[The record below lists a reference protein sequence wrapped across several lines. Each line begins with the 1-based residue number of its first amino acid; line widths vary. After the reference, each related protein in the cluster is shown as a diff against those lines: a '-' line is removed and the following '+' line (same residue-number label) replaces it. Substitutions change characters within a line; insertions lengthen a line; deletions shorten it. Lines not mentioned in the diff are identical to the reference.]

1 MGDDLMTVDDR
12 LLQGQGETQT
22 FYTRCSRTGT
32 MVQMEIF
39 LRRVRTFYSFSS
51 SMNRCDAMLDLLT
64 STRVGD
70 LNNATWASMFYLQ

>member
-22 FYTRCSRTGT
+22 FYTRCSHIGT

-39 LRRVRTFYSFSS
+39 LRRVRIFYSFSS
-51 SMNRCDAMLDLLT
+51 SMNRCDAMFDLLT

-70 LNNATWASMFYLQ
+70 LNNATWVSMFYLQ